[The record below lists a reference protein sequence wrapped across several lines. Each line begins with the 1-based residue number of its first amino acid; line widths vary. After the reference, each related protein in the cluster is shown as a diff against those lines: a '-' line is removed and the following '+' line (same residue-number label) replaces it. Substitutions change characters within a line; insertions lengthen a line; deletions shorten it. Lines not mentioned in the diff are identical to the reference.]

1 MPSSVPLQD
10 RPARSETADPRKK
23 GKERASSNDPSRTGY
38 HNFTALGDDTD
49 SPLTEDDNVEEEGSK
64 PPHESQD
71 PLDLLSTKQEDESTE
86 PASDVQMS
94 ESETKKASASA
105 PRKRKRQ
112 PSASSNVPKP
122 TVSRSS
128 TRVKEPTA
136 TPNARSNKR
145 LKGNNST
152 IRSIGPSSGEATR
165 VFALW
170 VDDGNYY
177 LGTVH
182 SRPDGSTTKFKI
194 NFDDETSAIVDVSH
208 IARAEPR
215 LGDEVL
221 LLEAAAGDKGRI
233 SKMDRL
239 ASHGVVTVEIDRGE
253 ELDYEEVKLRDCMIA
268 ALTFKKQWKDRLV
281 LPNEVVT
288 IVQPKNRKNASLS
301 SKMSIRSQTPNIPR
315 PLARTGIVLTG
326 GEKDQYVKRIKTMGG
341 THLDE
346 WHLTVFP
353 INFKHETQN
362 RWVAQKSDFQVKP
375 AKHFDKVFLLSDR
388 ANQKPKYLI
397 ALALGIP
404 CVSFD
409 WLDALEV
416 NVSDLAYIFFACM
429 S

>member
-1 MPSSVPLQD
+1 MPLQD
-10 RPARSETADPRKK
+10 RPPKLETTNSRSK
-23 GKERASSNDPSRTGY
+23 GKERASSNTDSSRTG
-38 HNFTALGDDTD
+38 HHKFTTLADDTD
-49 SPLTEDDNVEEEGSK
+49 SPLTEEENEQEEANVS
-64 PPHESQD
+64 HESQD

-105 PRKRKRQ
+105 PRKRKRT
-112 PSASSNVPKP
+112 ASSNVSKP

-128 TRVKEPTA
+128 TRTKEPTA
-136 TPNARSNKR
+136 TPTARSNKR

-152 IRSIGPSSGEATR
+152 IRSIGASSGEATR

-170 VDDGNYY
+170 MDDGNYY

-182 SRPDGSTTKFKI
+182 SLQDGSTTKFKI
-194 NFDDETSAIVDVSH
+194 HFDDETDTVVDVSH

-221 LLEAAAGDKGRI
+221 LLNVDAGDKGKI
-233 SKMDRL
+233 SRMDRL
-239 ASHGVVTVEIDRGE
+239 ASHGVVTVEIDHGD
-253 ELDYEEVKLRDCMIA
+253 ELSYEEVKLRDCTIA
-268 ALTFKKQWKDRLV
+268 ALTFKRQWKDRLV

-288 IVQPKNRKNASLS
+288 IVQPKNRRNASMS
-301 SKMSIRSQTPNIPR
+301 STKMSIRSQTPSVPR

-326 GEKDQYVKRIKTMGG
+326 AEKDQYVRRIKTMGG
-341 THLDE
+341 VHLDE

-353 INFKHETQN
+353 IDFKHETQN
-362 RWVAQKSDFQVKP
+362 RWVAKKSDFKVTPTKNV
-375 AKHFDKVFLLSDR
+375 DKVFLLSDK

-416 NVSDLAYIFFACM
+416 NVSGLTYIFEICM
-429 S
+429 G